1 MRLTDFLSPETIKV
15 PLEGTTKE
23 EVLGELVVLTCRE
36 EDEQFCDAV
45 LKTVM
50 EREWLMSSG
59 IGQGIALPHG
69 FWTKET
75 PFAGSLGIPAQ
86 PLEFDSIDGKPV
98 EIVFLLVSDEG
109 HTNTKLRA
117 LARISRLLHREDFR
131 KELAASTSVDE
142 AMQAIVDEEAQHR
155 I

>member
-23 EVLGELVVLTCRE
+23 EVLGELVELTCRE

-75 PFAGSLGIPAQ
+75 AFAGSLGIPAQ

-98 EIVFLLVSDEG
+98 EIVFLLVCDEE

-142 AMQAIVDEEAQHR
+142 AMKAIVDEEAQHR